1 MLDKLFGWGKKKET
15 PEAAVPLIR
24 FGRYS
29 DNNKTVE
36 KTQRW
41 SDADNLFKEK
51 KFQDSV
57 LTFFDYLRDD
67 SLQNAKAVR
76 KGDVIEFEFFQG
88 SKAVRGQ
95 CTPTRVVAEV
105 TLAKMPVTS
114 VPVMRRLLE
123 QNFNL
128 YYSRYALYNEN
139 LCMRFDSDIESA
151 NPNKLYYSFKELAT
165 RADKQDD
172 LLIQDFTALHPAD
185 TAHVELIPDHE
196 KEIKY
201 KYLQQWIHETLNI
214 IEPLDA
220 EKLSSGISHLLL
232 NLAYRIDYLI
242 VPEGK
247 LLADLEDIVAKYFLK
262 DDKTVPEKNK
272 AMIAAFKLLAAKTKE
287 EVFPFLFRSKHTFA
301 ITVPQT
307 QKIIADTLYSAN
319 QNMFWFRDNQYP
331 QIAQQVSEYGLAYCQ
346 YNFSLPKPIT
356 DLYNILMRICYS
368 EFFRELGF
376 ADELYNSSTQVFQ
389 KERIDLLIKQI
400 IDTWKNKYPQIHFK
414 TENLKYDS
422 LLSFTHTFT
431 SEVEF
436 VNTEAR

>member
-1 MLDKLFGWGKKKET
+1 VISAE
-15 PEAAVPLIR
+15 PAIR

-41 SDADNLFKEK
+41 TDADNLFKEK
-51 KFQDSV
+51 KYQDSV
-57 LTFFDYLRDD
+57 LTFFEYLRDD
-67 SLQNAKAVR
+67 ALQNATAIR
-76 KGDVIEFEFFQG
+76 KGDTVEFEFFQG

-95 CTPTRVVAEV
+95 CTPTRVEAEV
-105 TLAKMPVTS
+105 TLARMPQTS

-128 YYSRYALYNEN
+128 YYSRYALHNQN

-172 LLIQDFTALHPAD
+172 MLVQDFAALHAVD
-185 TAHVELIPDHE
+185 TTHIELIPDWE
-196 KEIKY
+196 KEVKY
-201 KYLQQWIHETLNI
+201 KYLQQWIHETIKI

-220 EKLSSGISHLLL
+220 EKLNSGISHLLL

-242 VPEGK
+242 VPESK
-247 LLADLEDIVAKYFLK
+247 LLFDLEDIVAKYFSK
-262 DDKTVPEKNK
+262 DEKPVPEKNK
-272 AMIAAFKLLAAKTKE
+272 AMMAAFKQMAAKTKE

-301 ITVPQT
+301 ITIPQT
-307 QKIIADTLYSAN
+307 QKTIADTLYSAN

-346 YNFSLPKPIT
+346 YNFSLPKPVT
-356 DLYNILMRICYS
+356 ELYHLLMRVCYS
-368 EFFRELGF
+368 DFFLELGF
-376 ADELYNSSTQVFQ
+376 TDELFNSSTQVFQ
-389 KERIDLLIKQI
+389 KERIELLIKQI
-400 IDTWKNKYPQIHFK
+400 IDSWKNKYPQIQFK
-414 TENLKYDS
+414 TENLKYDT